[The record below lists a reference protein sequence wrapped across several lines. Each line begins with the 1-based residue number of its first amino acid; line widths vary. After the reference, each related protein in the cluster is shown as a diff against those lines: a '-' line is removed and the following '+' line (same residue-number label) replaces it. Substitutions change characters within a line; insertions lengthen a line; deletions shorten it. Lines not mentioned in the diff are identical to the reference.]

1 MGKTFAVEKR
11 AGEDGRSRLVVTY
24 GRHVGDPA
32 ASLERLEGEPRDE
45 VGLEGLADLGVRV
58 GFREANDGIELV
70 FYRDAQGAKTDVP
83 AAPATPAAPADPCAG
98 FTDNERKVYELVR
111 ERGEISALDA
121 TNALGM
127 TPRGGIRL
135 LTGLV
140 HKGVLVYEGAGT
152 KKKYHLAQ

>member
-11 AGEDGRSRLVVTY
+11 VGGDGRSRLVVSY
-24 GRHVGDPA
+24 GRHGGDPA
-32 ASLERLEGEPRDE
+32 DSLERLEGEPQGE
-45 VGLEGLADLGVRV
+45 IGLEGLADLGVRV
-58 GFREANDGIELV
+58 GFREVDGGIELV
-70 FYRDAQGAKTDVP
+70 FGRDAQAAQADVP
-83 AAPATPAAPADPCAG
+83 AAPAAPADPCAG

-121 TNALGM
+121 TNVLGM

-140 HKGVLVYEGAGT
+140 HKGVLTYEGTGT
-152 KKKYHLAQ
+152 KKKYRLAE